1 MSADLLSNK
10 NRDSFIED
18 NKNFI
23 YKTTYKICKKTL
35 DWRNDDELSIALLA
49 FNKACD
55 TYTNT
60 KGNFF
65 SYASV
70 LIKNSLIDF
79 FRKSSKNPYL
89 IFDNKNQDSN
99 SNIPDYIDYKYSM
112 SQYEV
117 DCENKKRAEEI
128 ALFSAELKKYK
139 LEFSS
144 LVNASPS
151 HTDTRNQLLNLALT
165 CSKNED
171 ILQYIKTKHLLPVSQ
186 IVLLTNTK
194 KKYIEKWRKYILTL
208 ILILSSE
215 DYPYIKSYLNIKVGE
230 NLE

>member
-23 YKTTYKICKKTL
+23 YKTTYRICKKTL
-35 DWRNDDELSIALLA
+35 DWKNDDELSIALLA

-79 FRKSSKNPYL
+79 FRKSSKNAYL
-89 IFDNKNQDSN
+89 IFDNKNEN
-99 SNIPDYIDYKYSM
+99 INIPDYIDYKHSM
-112 SQYEV
+112 NQYEI

-144 LVNASPS
+144 LVTASPS

-171 ILQYIKTKHLLPVSQ
+171 ILQYIKTKHLLPVTQ
-186 IVLLTNTK
+186 ITLLTNAK

-230 NLE
+230 NLEQ

>member
-1 MSADLLSNK
+1 MSPDLLSNE

-35 DWRNDDELSIALLA
+35 DWKNDDELSIALIA
-49 FNKACD
+49 FNKACN
-55 TYTNT
+55 TYANT

-65 SYASV
+65 SYASI

-79 FRKSSKNPYL
+79 FRKSSTNPYL
-89 IFDNKNQDSN
+89 IFDNKNEVI
-99 SNIPDYIDYKYSM
+99 NIPDYIDYKHSM
-112 SQYEV
+112 NQYEIN
-117 DCENKKRAEEI
+117 CENKKRAEEI

-144 LVNASPS
+144 LMNSSPS
-151 HTDTRNQLLNLALT
+151 HTDTRNQLLNLAVA
-165 CSKNED
+165 CSKNQD
-171 ILQYIKTKHLLPVSQ
+171 ILEYIRNKHLLPVSQ
-186 IVLLTNTK
+186 ITLITNAK
-194 KKYIEKWRKYILTL
+194 KKYIEKWRRYILTL

-215 DYPYIKSYLNIKVGE
+215 EYPYIKSYLNIKVGE
-230 NLE
+230 NLEQ